1 MKNFCFLPL
10 LIAALLP
17 AVALAADESKSGGK
31 DPMTAELSEM
41 KGEDF
46 EAAYLAMMIHH
57 HQDGVKMGEMVPS
70 KGKSDKL
77 KEMAKKIVADQQK
90 EIGQMTGWLKQWH
103 NQSPGDHKM
112 PAESIKMM
120 QDHMAQLKS
129 AQGEE
134 FDKMFAKLMAHHH
147 EGGISMARLAVEKAQ
162 HKEVKD
168 MAKKMI
174 SSQTEER
181 EQLLKMGG
189 SSLGSA
195 QYTCSMHPEVVQ
207 NGPGKCP
214 KCGMALEQKKAD
226 KAKSS

>member
-1 MKNFCFLPL
+1 
-10 LIAALLP
+10 
-17 AVALAADESKSGGK
+17 
-31 DPMTAELSEM
+31 
-41 KGEDF
+41 
-46 EAAYLAMMIHH
+46 
-57 HQDGVKMGEMVPS
+57 
-70 KGKSDKL
+70 
-77 KEMAKKIVADQQK
+77 
-90 EIGQMTGWLKQWH
+90 MTGWLKQWH
-103 NQSPGDHKM
+103 NKAPDAHKM
-112 PAESIKMM
+112 PAESMKMM
-120 QDHMAQLKS
+120 QDHMSQLKS

-189 SSLGSA
+189 SSGSTA
-195 QYTCSMHPEVVQ
+195 QYTYSMHPEVVQ